1 MTAVDGRTAFITG
14 GGNGIGLGI
23 ARVLARAGVKLALAD
38 RDSEALARAQAELGA
53 ITQVTTHE
61 LDVRDREAFAAAA
74 DTAERALGPVSL
86 LFNNAGVLV
95 TEAPAKLNYDLW
107 DFAIGVNLHGVI
119 NGIQTF
125 VPRMIARREG
135 GHIVNTSSGSGLVAG
150 YSGTLY
156 STAKF
161 AVVGMSES
169 LRTELES
176 SGIGVS
182 VLCPG
187 PVATQIVHR
196 SMEEAPKGA
205 VELSP
210 EQEHRRWTLRETISQ
225 SLQQSTDPDA
235 VGEMVLKAICE
246 NSLYIH
252 TDRTM
257 EAGII
262 ARTEALLRAMPD

>member
-1 MTAVDGRTAFITG
+1 MTEIEGRTAFITG
-14 GGNGIGLGI
+14 GANGIGLGI
-23 ARVLARAGVKLALAD
+23 ARALARTGVKLALAD
-38 RDSEALARAQAELGA
+38 RDTEALARARAELEA
-53 ITQVTTHE
+53 ITAVDVHE
-61 LDVRDREAFAAAA
+61 FDVRDREAFAAAA
-74 DTAERALGPVSL
+74 DAAERALGPVSL
-86 LFNNAGVLV
+86 LFNNAGILV
-95 TEAPAKLNYDLW
+95 TEAPAKLSYDLW
-107 DFAIGVNLHGVI
+107 DFAIGINLHGVI

-125 VPRMIARREG
+125 LPRIMARREG

-169 LRTELES
+169 LRTELSS

-210 EQEHRRWTLRETISQ
+210 EQEHRRWTMRETISQ
-225 SLQQSTDPDA
+225 SLQQSTNPDA
-235 VGEMVLKAICE
+235 VGEMVLRAIRE
-246 NSLYIH
+246 NSPYIH

-257 EAGII
+257 EAAIV